1 MENSAGYSQI
11 KMRDDYRKN
20 YSVQRKK
27 NLIHLRSDVAKMN
40 LSEFANEIG
49 IVKSNLSEIE
59 DGKRDLSIGNIHSYR
74 TFFKGK
80 YNLTVSVDYLLGYT
94 DVIINQIAD
103 IASDFGLSSD
113 SIEVLRNMSDTD
125 LDMFNKLAS
134 ETGMINLLLSELWIY
149 AHNSSFV
156 NIKITNHITDS
167 VENITDLEEIDS
179 IMKARVIDTFSSII
193 IPYAKRVYRDSVSDA
208 ANNKIELL
216 KAKNEL
222 LSLEKQRRK
231 KDGD

>member
-1 MENSAGYSQI
+1 MESSAGYSQI
-11 KMRDDYRKN
+11 KMRDDYRKE
-20 YSVQRKK
+20 YSAQRRK
-27 NLIHLRSDVAKMN
+27 NLIHLRSDIAKMN
-40 LSEFANEIG
+40 LSDFANNIG

-74 TFFKGK
+74 TFFKEK
-80 YNLTVSVDYLLGYT
+80 YNLTVSIDYLLGYT

-103 IASDFGLSSD
+103 IASDFGLSND
-113 SIEVLRNMSDTD
+113 SIEVLRNMPDTEI
-125 LDMFNKLAS
+125 DMFNKLAA
-134 ETGMINLLLSELWIY
+134 ENGMLNLLLSELWIY

-193 IPYAKRVYRDSVSDA
+193 IPYVKRVYRESVSNA

-222 LSLEKQRRK
+222 LSLEKQQI

>member
-1 MENSAGYSQI
+1 MESSAGYSQI
-11 KMRDDYRKN
+11 KMRDDYRKE
-20 YSVQRKK
+20 YSAQRRK
-27 NLIHLRSDVAKMN
+27 NLIHLRSDIAKMN
-40 LSEFANEIG
+40 LSDFANNIG

-74 TFFKGK
+74 TFFKEK
-80 YNLTVSVDYLLGYT
+80 YNLTVSIDYLLGYT

-103 IASDFGLSSD
+103 IASDFGLSND
-113 SIEVLRNMSDTD
+113 SIEVLRNMPDTEI
-125 LDMFNKLAS
+125 DMFNKLAA
-134 ETGMINLLLSELWIY
+134 ENGMLNLLLSELWIY

-193 IPYAKRVYRDSVSDA
+193 IPYVKRVYRESVSNA

-222 LSLEKQRRK
+222 LCLEKQQI

>member
-1 MENSAGYSQI
+1 MESSAGYSQI
-11 KMRDDYRKN
+11 KMRDDYRKE
-20 YSVQRKK
+20 YSAQRRK
-27 NLIHLRSDVAKMN
+27 NLIHLRSDIAKMN
-40 LSEFANEIG
+40 LSDFANNIG

-74 TFFKGK
+74 TFFKEK
-80 YNLTVSVDYLLGYT
+80 YNLTVSIDYLLGYT

-103 IASDFGLSSD
+103 IASDFGLSND
-113 SIEVLRNMSDTD
+113 SIEVLRNMSATEI
-125 LDMFNKLAS
+125 DMFNKLAA
-134 ETGMINLLLSELWIY
+134 ENGMLNLLLSELWIY

-193 IPYAKRVYRDSVSDA
+193 IPYVKRVYRKLVSNA

-222 LSLEKQRRK
+222 LSLEKQQI

>member
-1 MENSAGYSQI
+1 MESSAGYSQI
-11 KMRDDYRKN
+11 KMRDDYRKE
-20 YSVQRKK
+20 YSAQRRK
-27 NLIHLRSDVAKMN
+27 NLIHLRSDIAKMN
-40 LSEFANEIG
+40 LSDFANNIG

-74 TFFKGK
+74 TFFKEK
-80 YNLTVSVDYLLGYT
+80 YNLTVSIDYLLGYT

-103 IASDFGLSSD
+103 IASDFGLSND
-113 SIEVLRNMSDTD
+113 SIEALRNMPDTEI
-125 LDMFNKLAS
+125 DMFNKLAA
-134 ETGMINLLLSELWIY
+134 ENGMLNLLLSELWIY

-193 IPYAKRVYRDSVSDA
+193 IPYVKRVYRESVSNA

-222 LSLEKQRRK
+222 LCLEKQQI

>member
-1 MENSAGYSQI
+1 MESSAGYSQI
-11 KMRDDYRKN
+11 KMRDDYRKE
-20 YSVQRKK
+20 YSAQRRK
-27 NLIHLRSDVAKMN
+27 NLIHLRSDIAKMN
-40 LSEFANEIG
+40 LSDFANNIG

-74 TFFKGK
+74 TFFKEK
-80 YNLTVSVDYLLGYT
+80 YNLTVSIDYLLGYT

-103 IASDFGLSSD
+103 IASDFGLSND
-113 SIEVLRNMSDTD
+113 SIEVLRNMPDTEI
-125 LDMFNKLAS
+125 DMFNKLAA
-134 ETGMINLLLSELWIY
+134 ENGMLNLLLSELWIY

-193 IPYAKRVYRDSVSDA
+193 IPYVKRVYRESVSNA
-208 ANNKIELL
+208 ANNKIDLL

-222 LSLEKQRRK
+222 LCLEKQQI

>member
-1 MENSAGYSQI
+1 MESSAGYSQI
-11 KMRDDYRKN
+11 KMRDDYRKE
-20 YSVQRKK
+20 YSAQRRK
-27 NLIHLRSDVAKMN
+27 NLIHLRSDIAKMN
-40 LSEFANEIG
+40 LSDFANNIG

-74 TFFKGK
+74 TFFKEK
-80 YNLTVSVDYLLGYT
+80 YNLTVSIDYLLGYT

-103 IASDFGLSSD
+103 IASDFGLSND
-113 SIEVLRNMSDTD
+113 SIEVLRNMSATEI
-125 LDMFNKLAS
+125 DMFNKLAA
-134 ETGMINLLLSELWIY
+134 ENGMLNLLLSELWIY

-156 NIKITNHITDS
+156 NIKIANHITDS

-193 IPYAKRVYRDSVSDA
+193 IPYVKRVYRKSVSNA

-216 KAKNEL
+216 KAKSEL
-222 LSLEKQRRK
+222 LSLEKQHI

>member
-1 MENSAGYSQI
+1 MIN
-11 KMRDDYRKN
+11 
-20 YSVQRKK
+20 
-27 NLIHLRSDVAKMN
+27 LRSDVAKMN

>member
-1 MENSAGYSQI
+1 MESSAGYSQI
-11 KMRDDYRKN
+11 KMRDDYRKE
-20 YSVQRKK
+20 YSAQRRK
-27 NLIHLRSDVAKMN
+27 NLIHLRSDIAKMN
-40 LSEFANEIG
+40 LSDFANNIG

-74 TFFKGK
+74 TFFKEK
-80 YNLTVSVDYLLGYT
+80 YNLTVSIDYLLGYT

-103 IASDFGLSSD
+103 IASDFGLSND
-113 SIEVLRNMSDTD
+113 SIEVLRNMSATEI
-125 LDMFNKLAS
+125 DMFNKLAA
-134 ETGMINLLLSELWIY
+134 ENGMLNLLLSELWIY

-193 IPYAKRVYRDSVSDA
+193 IPYVKRVYRKSVSNA

-216 KAKNEL
+216 KAKSEL
-222 LSLEKQRRK
+222 LSLEKQQI